1 MAMLLNSDLPYASLL
16 RTIYYLPCVIS
27 SVASSLLWSWIF
39 NYRFGAIN
47 QLLASLGI
55 EGPDWIGDE
64 RWALISLSIMSLWG
78 LGGGIIFYLAGLQ
91 TVPRHLH
98 EAAKIAGAGWWRRL
112 FTITL
117 PSMSPILLF
126 SLLTNIIGGLQTFT
140 SSYFMTSGGP
150 NYSTMFYALYL
161 YNNAFKYH
169 KMGKACAMA
178 WILFIII
185 MILSALVMKVSAP
198 MVYYENDGDDGDD
211 E

>member
-1 MAMLLNSDLPYASLL
+1 MILSFSLAMLLNSDLPYASLL

-47 QLLASLGI
+47 QFLASLGI

-98 EAAKIAGAGWWRRL
+98 EAAKIAGAGWWRSG
-112 FTITL
+112 TG
-117 PSMSPILLF
+117 S
-126 SLLTNIIGGLQTFT
+126 GLDR
-140 SSYFMTSGGP
+140 M
-150 NYSTMFYALYL
+150 
-161 YNNAFKYH
+161 
-169 KMGKACAMA
+169 
-178 WILFIII
+178 
-185 MILSALVMKVSAP
+185 
-198 MVYYENDGDDGDD
+198 DDGV
-211 E
+211 

>member
-98 EAAKIAGAGWWRRL
+98 EAAK
-112 FTITL
+112 
-117 PSMSPILLF
+117 
-126 SLLTNIIGGLQTFT
+126 
-140 SSYFMTSGGP
+140 
-150 NYSTMFYALYL
+150 
-161 YNNAFKYH
+161 
-169 KMGKACAMA
+169 
-178 WILFIII
+178 
-185 MILSALVMKVSAP
+185 
-198 MVYYENDGDDGDD
+198 
-211 E
+211 